1 MTVQQWFRGRGFDSA
16 IGRVVLRRSVAISLP
31 PAGLGRTLVAVGGA
45 ALLVALALW
54 ASAGTAVAVVAVGV
68 GVTAW
73 GWQRAQQRKRPDL
86 AHRKGPDL
94 ARDERAPFWSPV
106 PASAAASGSLRSPRT
121 LPALLTA
128 ETGLTKPQA
137 LAEQAWCTDPAV
149 RVLAGVAGAAK
160 FRLAFEAAGA
170 QLEGWTGGIARPGR
184 AAQILP
190 AAVDAQQPVLIVVDD
205 PNTESA
211 ADIALYRQAEGEQRV
226 QVRVLLVVWDVD
238 G

>member
-137 LAEQAWCTDPAV
+137 RAEQAWCTDPPPCGYWRASP
-149 RVLAGVAGAAK
+149 
-160 FRLAFEAAGA
+160 
-170 QLEGWTGGIARPGR
+170 ARPSPASPSRWPVRSWRAGR
-184 AAQILP
+184 AGSRGREGRRRSCP
-190 AAVDAQQPVLIVVDD
+190 PPSMRSD
-205 PNTESA
+205 PC
-211 ADIALYRQAEGEQRV
+211 
-226 QVRVLLVVWDVD
+226 
-238 G
+238 